1 MKSESE
7 TESLKR
13 RLDEAKK
20 NLQLVRERKS
30 EFVQQADVPLQ
41 LIKDE
46 RRLEQ
51 EIETLQARL
60 DREPP
65 PPLPSTGHEGEG
77 IGRVGSR
84 FAGLRVWYRSL
95 PAVSR
100 FVLVAVALLGFL
112 GTLGAP
118 AVGKLAGALLA
129 GPTPTPTV
137 TPTSTATATPTSTH
151 TPSPTPTSTPT
162 APPTSAPPPTPTP
175 RWITNVSEGD
185 NVAQTIT
192 LIGEYPVDLE
202 EELWLFVQSPNKLY
216 YPQAPCETVAR
227 IARGEKL
234 EVIGK
239 VDGKWEMRV
248 GLGDPGPEGAGERF
262 DVVLTVADSQ
272 VHSFIVGTLQAECR
286 AGQFSGLE
294 ELPPGITELHRV
306 TVIRTGE
313 TWGPAPPVSNVQLPG
328 QVFIS
333 SIADGGEV
341 AQTMMITGTYT
352 YGATD
357 DIWVL
362 VYPTHGRWY
371 PQSADPCEGVH
382 TRKSDGQWQVPAIFG
397 GEQDQDVGKPFD
409 VVAVLADAQAS
420 EFFDAMQRQWC
431 EDGHYP
437 GLLTIELPQGIAEK
451 SRVRVYRR

>member
-1 MKSESE
+1 MKLGGE

-13 RLDEAKK
+13 RLDETKE
-20 NLQLVRERKS
+20 NLRLVRERMS
-30 EFVQQADVPLQ
+30 EFVQQADIPLQ

-60 DREPP
+60 DGE
-65 PPLPSTGHEGEG
+65 PPLPPPSIEREVEGMGH
-77 IGRVGSR
+77 VGSWIT
-84 FAGLRVWYRSL
+84 GLRVWYRSL
-95 PAVSR
+95 PAASR
-100 FVLVAVALLGFL
+100 FLIVTLALLGLL

-137 TPTSTATATPTSTH
+137 TPTSTTTATPTSTH

-162 APPTSAPPPTPTP
+162 ATPTSAPPPTPTP
-175 RWITNVSEGD
+175 RWITSISDGD

-202 EELWLFVQSPNKLY
+202 WELWLFVQSPNGLY
-216 YPQAPCETVAR
+216 YPQAPCEKVAR
-227 IARGEKL
+227 IVKGE
-234 EVIGK
+234 EIETVGI
-239 VDGKWEMRV
+239 DGKWEMRV
-248 GLGDPGPEGAGERF
+248 GLGDPGPDNAGERF
-262 DVVLTVADSQ
+262 DIVLTVADSQ
-272 VHSFIVGTLQAECR
+272 AHSFVVGTLQAGCR

-294 ELPPGITELHRV
+294 ELPPGITELYRV

-328 QVFIS
+328 QVSIS
-333 SIADGGEV
+333 SVADGDKV
-341 AQTMMITGTYT
+341 AQMVTITGTYT

-371 PQSADPCEGVH
+371 PQSAEPCEGVH
-382 TRKSDGQWQVPAIFG
+382 TQKSDGQWQVPAVFG
-397 GEQDQDVGKPFD
+397 GEQGQGIGEPFD
-409 VVAVLADAQAS
+409 VVAVLADARAS
-420 EFFDAMQRQWC
+420 EFFDTMQRRWC
-431 EDGHYP
+431 EDGYYP